1 MTDRSSEASVALGN
15 VLWPD
20 AAIERLTV
28 DYDTVVLRIREATGT
43 VKRVRCEGH
52 IGLSLNGFWDEVI
65 IEGADVL
72 TSHPAIDRAVASIT
86 QRLGDTWLDSGN
98 EERNTRR
105 WAVLVAR
112 LSDGCTL
119 EVVAAKFAVE

>member
-1 MTDRSSEASVALGN
+1 MTSPAHMS

-28 DYDTVVLRIREATGT
+28 DYDAVVLQIREATGT

-86 QRLGDTWLDSGN
+86 QRLGATWLDSGN
-98 EERNTRR
+98 EQRGSSAGEQCRT
-105 WAVLVAR
+105 
-112 LSDGCTL
+112 
-119 EVVAAKFAVE
+119 AAAGSGRG